1 MIKYYPVNL
10 VLENKICV
18 VAGAGVV
25 AQRKV
30 CRLLECG
37 ARVLVIS
44 PLITIGLKKLAEKKK
59 IIFKNRKVNLRD
71 LNAAYLV
78 IAATADR
85 KINSDISSYC
95 RKKGILINAVDYP
108 KECTFI
114 LPAVVR
120 RGSLTISISTDGISP
135 ALAKKIRK
143 DLEKEFGVEY
153 AKLLRIL
160 KEIRPQ
166 AIKRIKG
173 GRARKDFFQKLF
185 APEIVSLLKKNKER
199 QVKIKIGTYFKNA
212 QL

>member
-1 MIKYYPVNL
+1 MTKYYPVNL

-18 VAGAGVV
+18 VVGAGVV
-25 AQRKV
+25 AARKV
-30 CRLLECG
+30 HRLLECG
-37 ARVLVIS
+37 ALVSVIS
-44 PLITIGLKKLAEKKK
+44 PTITPGIKRLAAKKK
-59 IIFKNRKVNLRD
+59 ISFKNKAVELKD
-71 LNAAYLV
+71 LSGAYLV
-78 IAATADR
+78 IAATQDR
-85 KINSDISSYC
+85 KINSLVSAYC